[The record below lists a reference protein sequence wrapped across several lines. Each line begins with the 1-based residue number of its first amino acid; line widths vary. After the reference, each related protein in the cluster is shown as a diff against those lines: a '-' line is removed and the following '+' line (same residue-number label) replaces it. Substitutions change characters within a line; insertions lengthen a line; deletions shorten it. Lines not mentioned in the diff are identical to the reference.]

1 MNQSIIAIAVF
12 SLLAASCSQ
21 DTESDGKAPFESRY
35 KALADEAVMLTGA
48 TVLTGSGERLDD
60 ADVLF
65 ANGKIVAVGSAL
77 STTGDTYTADSLTV
91 IDATGKWITPGVID
105 VHSHLGVYPSPGTQS
120 HSDGNEAT
128 APVTAEVWVE
138 HSVWPHDPGFVTALA
153 GGITSLQILPG
164 SANLIG
170 GRSVTLKN
178 IPGRNVM
185 DMKFPGAP
193 YGLKMACG
201 ENPKRVYGG
210 RGQAPSTR
218 MGNVAGY
225 RSAWIEA
232 ADYRDKMAAAEK
244 GQGEAPTRNLNLE
257 TLAGVLNGEILVH
270 IHCYRADEMSVM
282 LEIAKEFDYHVTAFH
297 HAVEAYKIGD
307 LLAEADT
314 CAAMWA
320 DWWGFK
326 MEAYDGIRENAALVD
341 KAGACAIIHSDDSL
355 GIQRLNQ
362 ESAKVM
368 GAAARVGIEIPP
380 ERAIQWITSN
390 PAKALGVADVTGTL
404 EEGKMADVVVWDGN
418 PFSVYT
424 KAERVYIDGALAY
437 ERGNDAVNPVTDFTL
452 GTAASAG
459 GAK

>member
-1 MNQSIIAIAVF
+1 MNRIIVA
-12 SLLAASCSQ
+12 LATFAMLATGCSQ
-21 DTESDGKAPFESRY
+21 DEVDNGAAPYASRY
-35 KALADEAVMLTGA
+35 KALPSTATLLTGA
-48 TVLTGSGERLDD
+48 TILTGNGERLDD
-60 ADVLF
+60 ADILLKD
-65 ANGKIVAVGSAL
+65 GKIVAIGSGL
-77 STTGDTYTADSLTV
+77 SADGAGV
-91 IDATGKWITPGVID
+91 IDAAGKWITPGIID
-105 VHSHLGVYPSPGTQS
+105 VHSHLGVYPSPSTAS
-120 HSDGNEAT
+120 HSDGNEST
-128 APVTAEVWVE
+128 APVTAEVWAE

-153 GGITSLQILPG
+153 GGVTAMQILPG

-170 GRSVTLKN
+170 GRSVTVKN
-178 IPGRNVM
+178 VLGRNVM

-210 RGQAPSTR
+210 LGVAPSTR

-225 RSAWIEA
+225 RTAWIEA

-244 GQGEAPTRNLNLE
+244 GQGEAPIRNLKLE
-257 TLAGVLNGEILVH
+257 TLVGVLNGEILVH
-270 IHCYRADEMSVM
+270 NHCYRGDEMSVM
-282 LEIAKEFDYHVTAFH
+282 LDIAKEFGYKVTAFH
-297 HAVEAYKIGD
+297 HAVEAYKVAD

-341 KAGACAIIHSDDSL
+341 IAGACAIIHSDDEL

-362 ESAKVM
+362 ETAKVM
-368 GAAARVGIEIPP
+368 GAAARVGVDIPP
-380 ERAIQWITSN
+380 ERAIRWITSN
-390 PAKALGVADVTGTL
+390 PAKSLGIDEMTGTL
-404 EEGKMADVVVWDGN
+404 EPGMMADVVVWDGN

-424 KAERVYIDGALAY
+424 KAGRVFIDGALAY

-452 GTAASAG
+452 GTAATDG
-459 GAK
+459 GAQ